1 MGREDDSRSRDAE
14 WLDPGHVDVLD
25 SMGRPGRRWS
35 VVLLLVVA
43 GLIAALLYPTLRHA
57 GTPSAAPA
65 PTAPTAGRSSPA
77 GGYPG
82 PAVASQPVTV
92 TEVGHRL
99 LGVTAGWELFG
110 RGPGAVVRIQ
120 PALGRITRTEVPGL
134 QSSGP
139 VSFVVGADG
148 VIIRPLDLVA
158 GYAVP
163 DGQPARELRGALSRH
178 GPAFAGPDAGHV
190 WVETDVGDHKTMVL
204 VGMDGRPTHVSIRIP
219 GDSAGYVASDGA
231 GYLLV
236 TSTGGVYD
244 ARPDGLRRVTTGV
257 VLAVG
262 RTRWLTVECDDQHRC
277 ATVVID
283 RVSGARRVLAGV
295 PAAVNSAAGVIS
307 PDGSMAVVLPIS
319 PAGTATLHLVDLG
332 SGADHPL
339 AVTIDRGSFNDGILV
354 WSPDS
359 RRLFVAAAGGRLLVV
374 DAYNGDARDL
384 GVALPHISQVGVRS
398 RPQ

>member
-1 MGREDDSRSRDAE
+1 MGRADDSRSRDAE

-139 VSFVVGADG
+139 VSFTVGADG

-178 GPAFAGPDAGHV
+178 GPVFAGPDAGHV

-257 VLAVG
+257 VLAAG
-262 RTRWLTVECDDQHRC
+262 PTRWLTVECEDQHRC

-339 AVTIDRGSFNDGILV
+339 AVTTDRGSFNDGTLV

-374 DAYNGDARDL
+374 DAYNGAARDL